1 MTYHKI
7 LVPLDGSAVSRWVLS
22 RSERLL
28 TRPGTE
34 LLLLG
39 VAEASAAQAADP
51 LFRADPRHKP
61 LHDELASLKASLLAR
76 NIAVDAEVRF
86 GDPATEILREAATSD
101 FDLVAMATHGRTGLN
116 RLLFGSVALKVLQ
129 ACPLPMLLFRP
140 LLRHDDSLSPVE
152 RTDPARFQRV
162 LVPLDGSAV
171 AEEIVPALER
181 LARTFGA
188 SLHLF
193 TAISGGADE
202 AAHRRDADDYLARW
216 TRIFA
221 SIGIDATTEIRA
233 GEAAAEALDCV
244 RERGLD
250 AIAMTTHGRSGIHRA
265 VYGSVAEKVLSHAE
279 VPLLVVRSRST
290 HTRPFQPVDPGRKL
304 RVEP

>member
-1 MTYHKI
+1 MTYRRI

-28 TRPGTE
+28 AQPSTE
-34 LLLLG
+34 VRLLG
-39 VAEASAAQAADP
+39 VADATGAQAADP

-76 NIAVDAEVRF
+76 GIAAEAEVLF
-86 GDPATEILREAATSD
+86 GDPATEILREAATNEV
-101 FDLVAMATHGRTGLN
+101 DLVTMATHGRTGLN

-129 ACPLPMLLFRP
+129 ACPIPMLLFRP
-140 LLRHDDSLSPVE
+140 LLRYDDSLSPVE

-171 AEEIVPALER
+171 AEEVVPALER
-181 LARTFGA
+181 LARALQA

-193 TAISGGADE
+193 TAVPGGAE
-202 AAHRRDADDYLARW
+202 EPAHRRDAETYLARW
-216 TRIFA
+216 TRIFS

-233 GEAAAEALDCV
+233 GEAASEALDCV

-250 AIAMTTHGRSGIHRA
+250 AIAMTTHGRSGLKRA
-265 VYGSVAEKVLSHAE
+265 VYGSVAEKILSHAE
-279 VPLLVVRSRST
+279 VPLLVVRSRVALP
-290 HTRPFQPVDPGRKL
+290 HPLELRDPGRKL
-304 RVEP
+304 RV